1 MASLQEGD
9 TVETWA
15 MVKHGYVELRFY
27 INGRRIS
34 QSRFDDLYLRRRR
47 LTLCSPPRLRNWHAL
62 PAESQQQLE
71 KEALEWLVWKQD
83 MGR

>member
-34 QSRFDDLYLRRRR
+34 QSRFDDLYLPVSEYAGRE
-47 LTLCSPPRLRNWHAL
+47 TLIPVTEHEINQFMVLIVHCPNP
-62 PAESQQQLE
+62 
-71 KEALEWLVWKQD
+71 WKNLSLS
-83 MGR
+83 

>member
-27 INGRRIS
+27 SDSPTEEADFTQPIAPVYFIVSGGGARRKS
-34 QSRFDDLYLRRRR
+34 
-47 LTLCSPPRLRNWHAL
+47 
-62 PAESQQQLE
+62 
-71 KEALEWLVWKQD
+71 
-83 MGR
+83 G

>member
-1 MASLQEGD
+1 MASRQEGD

-34 QSRFDDLYLRRRR
+34 QSRFDDLYLPVSELAR
-47 LTLCSPPRLRNWHAL
+47 LASGVAAATGKGSA
-62 PAESQQQLE
+62 
-71 KEALEWLVWKQD
+71 
-83 MGR
+83 